1 MKFDSVGSK
10 RHDFDAKVDD
20 FGSKRNDFDAKVDD
34 FDQKTCLIWLNKMS
48 IKSETKKLDQHF

>member
-10 RHDFDAKVDD
+10 RNDFDAKVD
-20 FGSKRNDFDAKVDD
+20 DFDAKVDD